1 VDRDRALRTEFRQ
14 ALDDVLPPAPW
25 LQTSV
30 REGLREQRHKRS
42 LRTGALRPLIVVRL
56 PRFSQNVAAAALIVV
71 LLAAVLGVFLVTHR
85 QANQSVPAG
94 LAPPQA
100 MPSGTQDLKAGTYAF
115 AFPQLD
121 APGKPFPKALITV
134 PDGWSINGGFA
145 LAGHRGSPAQLGLTI
160 WDVVDVY
167 ANGCHWA
174 GPMIH
179 PGATA
184 DELAAVLAARPLR
197 NATAPVAVSLGGYQ
211 GKYLQ
216 WSVPSDIRFDAASHS
231 FSDCDIATENGVT
244 AGYFKSCTDDTCDRF
259 QQGPGQV
266 DRLWIL
272 DIDGHRLLI
281 DANYMPAA
289 TEQDRTELAE
299 VVSSIVFKR

>member
-1 VDRDRALRTEFRQ
+1 MNGYFRAST
-14 ALDDVLPPAPW
+14 VL
-25 LQTSV
+25 
-30 REGLREQRHKRS
+30 
-42 LRTGALRPLIVVRL
+42 
-56 PRFSQNVAAAALIVV
+56 VAIAVA
-71 LLAAVLGVFLVTHR
+71 LLASACTSGAPPT
-85 QANQSVPAG
+85 AASG
-94 LAPPQA
+94 APPQA

-121 APGKPFPKALITV
+121 APGKPFPKASFTV
-134 PDGWSINGGFA
+134 PDGWSINDGFA
-145 LAGHRGSPAQLGLTI
+145 LLGHAGSPAQLAVTI

-174 GPMIH
+174 SPMIH
-179 PGATA
+179 PGPTV

-216 WSVPSDIRFDAASHS
+216 WSVPVDANFA
-231 FSDCDIATENGVT
+231 DCDG
-244 AGYFKSCTDDTCDRF
+244 GRFKSWNDADGDRY

-272 DIDGHRLLI
+272 AIEGHRLLV
-281 DANYMPAA
+281 DATYMPEA

-299 VVSSIVFKR
+299 VVNTIVFKR

>member
-1 VDRDRALRTEFRQ
+1 MDKDRALRTEFRQ
-14 ALDDVLPPAPW
+14 ALDNVLPPAPW

-30 REGLREQRHKRS
+30 REGLREERRKRS
-42 LRTGALRPLIVVRL
+42 LRTGAWRPFIVVPL
-56 PRFSQNVAAAALIVV
+56 PRFSQKVAAAALIVV
-71 LLAAVLGVFLVTHR
+71 LLAAAVGVFLVTHR

-134 PDGWSINGGFA
+134 PDGWSINDGFA
-145 LAGHRGSPAQLGLTI
+145 LLGHAGSPAQLAVTI

-179 PGATA
+179 PGATV

-216 WSVPSDIRFDAASHS
+216 WSVPVDANFA
-231 FSDCDIATENGVT
+231 DCDG
-244 AGYFKSCTDDTCDRF
+244 GRFKSWNDADGDRY

-272 DIDGHRLLI
+272 AIEGHRLLV
-281 DANYMPAA
+281 DATYMPEA

-299 VVSSIVFKR
+299 VVNTIVFKR